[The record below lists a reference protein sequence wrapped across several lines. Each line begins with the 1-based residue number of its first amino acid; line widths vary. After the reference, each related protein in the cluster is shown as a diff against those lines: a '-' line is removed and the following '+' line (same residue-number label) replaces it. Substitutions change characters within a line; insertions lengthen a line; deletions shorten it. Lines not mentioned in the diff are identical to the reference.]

1 MYIYIY
7 IYVCTYEVFPIITIV
22 SKAFISG
29 YPLIFVRVSKKSQGN
44 SLDVYF
50 LVGFRVISGFQR
62 FSNDGSQEAW
72 STVSQLFQKE
82 TLWGC
87 RNPKGV
93 LWICWLNWESFKFAC
108 DYALLLFTNKGKWP
122 ASYIYSHIYAYNI
135 THTYMYIYIY
145 ICTYE
150 VFRYACFKRKLYG
163 GAVIRKCLP
172 RSWSFTC
179 FHNGLKG
186 FGWVG
191 GGGSNRKNAM
201 HFQIAFHTHVI
212 FSCSG
217 TGTGTGTG
225 TALQVTSTYPKV
237 VVS

>member
-1 MYIYIY
+1 MRLMSLMSLMRLMRLKFWGTLGTDCHNSYTCVHMRFFGMLVSKGNFMGVPSSASVCPDPEALLVST
-7 IYVCTYEVFPIITIV
+7 VCTYEVFPIITIV

-135 THTYMYIYIY
+135 THTYMYIYVHMR
-145 ICTYE
+145 
-150 VFRYACFKRKLYG
+150 VFGML
-163 GAVIRKCLP
+163 V
-172 RSWSFTC
+172 S
-179 FHNGLKG
+179 KG
-186 FGWVG
+186 NFMGVP
-191 GGGSNRKNAM
+191 SSAS
-201 HFQIAFHTHVI
+201 V
-212 FSCSG
+212 CPDPE
-217 TGTGTGTG
+217 
-225 TALQVTSTYPKV
+225 ALLVSTTV
-237 VVS
+237 

>member
-1 MYIYIY
+1 MKSSTSLYFRSFRKEIWGSPPPHSYDRRWGPPPSYVCSHIYAYNMTHTYVYIYIY
-7 IYVCTYEVFPIITIV
+7 ICVCTYEVFPIITIV

-93 LWICWLNWESFKFAC
+93 LWICYF
-108 DYALLLFTNKGKWP
+108 P
-122 ASYIYSHIYAYNI
+122 
-135 THTYMYIYIY
+135 
-145 ICTYE
+145 
-150 VFRYACFKRKLYG
+150 
-163 GAVIRKCLP
+163 P
-172 RSWSFTC
+172 R
-179 FHNGLKG
+179 L
-186 FGWVG
+186 
-191 GGGSNRKNAM
+191 
-201 HFQIAFHTHVI
+201 
-212 FSCSG
+212 
-217 TGTGTGTG
+217 
-225 TALQVTSTYPKV
+225 KV
-237 VVS
+237 V